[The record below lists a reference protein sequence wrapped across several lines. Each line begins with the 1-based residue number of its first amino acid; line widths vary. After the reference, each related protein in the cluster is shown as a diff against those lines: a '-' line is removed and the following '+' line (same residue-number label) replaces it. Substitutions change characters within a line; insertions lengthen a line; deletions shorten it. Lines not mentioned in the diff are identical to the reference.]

1 MGKEKTKNENLIW
14 IHLFNVLLSICLV
27 VIISEYPILGRTTYG
42 KPGMWY
48 VMGLSVISQLIIIG
62 ITVITK
68 AILIGDLYQGIW
80 LFVFV
85 SFTLITFLCLTG
97 ALELVSISVSAIG
110 IANCGHYFILRIR
123 NGENYS

>member
-1 MGKEKTKNENLIW
+1 MKNLIW
-14 IHLFNVLLSICLV
+14 THLFNVLLSICLV
-27 VIISEYPILGRTTYG
+27 VIIADYPILGRTTYG

-62 ITVITK
+62 ITIITK
-68 AILIGDLYQGIW
+68 AIVVGDLYQGIC
-80 LFVFV
+80 LLVFV

-110 IANCGHYFILRIR
+110 IANCGHYFISRVR
-123 NGENYS
+123 SGEDYS